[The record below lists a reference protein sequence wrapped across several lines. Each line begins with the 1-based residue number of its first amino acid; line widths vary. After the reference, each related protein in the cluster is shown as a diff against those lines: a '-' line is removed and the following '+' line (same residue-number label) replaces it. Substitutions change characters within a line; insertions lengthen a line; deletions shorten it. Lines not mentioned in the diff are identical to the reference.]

1 VPSRP
6 RPVRSSGASDSSA
19 AEPAHPAES
28 PSRRQSVFR
37 AVTLGARILKPLLL
51 ASCAAAAF
59 AMLLYWHHRRLENN
73 IVRNVQKYQAE
84 EAQGLARG
92 LEGAFRKAV
101 EQLAALGKHLPTLSQ
116 PQQVARMVEVY
127 YEAHR
132 DHITRLS
139 VFDRA
144 GRCVLSLPEG
154 DADPQPLPARAARGA
169 GAGAEVIGQVRYFQE
184 PAGRTVEVS
193 VPVGDNGAAEGTIRC
208 RIDLPRFF
216 QANLPTSPKTATSI
230 CWVVDAYG
238 QILCGSRQ
246 PLVLPGMSTDSR
258 HKRLRARVLAD
269 GRTAGLVASQ
279 CVRQGRTGTAEVRS
293 GVSDQTDRLIAYAP
307 FLAGETRFGV
317 VVGGP
322 KMDVSMPLG
331 AHERVTYALIFMLAA
346 LYFATAYVSY
356 RSEKA
361 HVQLAEQKRLT
372 AEAASRAKSEF
383 LAKMSH
389 EIRTPM
395 NGILGMTE
403 LALATNLNDEQRK
416 CLELAKRSADAL
428 LDIINDILDISKI
441 EAGKLELV
449 SVPFDLRDCLENTLR
464 PFEHQA
470 EEKGI
475 RLELSVH
482 PHVPNRLRGDPGR
495 LRQIITNLLGNAMK
509 FTHAGWVRL
518 TAELVGQDGSEVE
531 LSFAVSD
538 TGIGIPPDKQQRIF
552 EAFEQ
557 ADASTSGR
565 YGGTGLG
572 LAIASQLVEMMG
584 GKIRL
589 DSEEGK
595 GSTFTFTARFGVETS
610 PSPAPS
616 KAEELAAERLLIATF
631 QASGAPTTVETARGW
646 GCEVKALS
654 DPEQIL
660 PELER
665 AQGEGAPYS
674 LVVLEA
680 GTAEG
685 DAFRAAAA
693 IREKFGPQRPGI
705 IMISAVGLRGDAARC
720 REVGVDV
727 YLTAP
732 AEPKVL
738 ENVVREALGNLSRHE
753 QGAFVTRHSVRESGR
768 RLKILVAEDDYVNR
782 EHATMLLEKRGHEVV
797 HATTG
802 TQAVALHAENA
813 FDLILM
819 DMEMPEMN
827 GVQATRAIR
836 EREQATGA
844 HVPIIAMTANAMDAA
859 RQECLAAGMDGYV
872 SKPVAAA
879 SLWRAIAEVMD
890 NSSAG
895 PGDGASA
902 SPSPREETSPPADE
916 GVWDPV
922 QAMEHVDGNEQALRR
937 IAAAFLGDWP
947 SALAELRQA
956 ASQKDLH
963 AAGRLA
969 HKLKGSLALL
979 GAGQAHAAA
988 AELEALARGGRSPE
1002 IAETLKKLQTE
1013 VELLQEHLHRYLKG
1027 APTCVS

>member
-1 VPSRP
+1 
-6 RPVRSSGASDSSA
+6 
-19 AEPAHPAES
+19 
-28 PSRRQSVFR
+28 
-37 AVTLGARILKPLLL
+37 
-51 ASCAAAAF
+51 
-59 AMLLYWHHRRLENN
+59 MLLYWHHRRLENN
-73 IVRNVQKYQAE
+73 IVQNVQKYQAE

-92 LEGAFRKAV
+92 LEGAFRKTV
-101 EQLAALGKHLPTLSQ
+101 EQLAALGKHLPPLSR

-144 GRCVLSLPEG
+144 GRCVLSLPKG
-154 DADPQPLPARAARGA
+154 DTDPPPLPALA
-169 GAGAEVIGQVRYFQE
+169 GAGTGSGTEPLGRVRYFQE
-184 PAGRTVEVS
+184 PAGRTVEIS
-193 VPVGDNGAAEGTIRC
+193 VPADNGRATEGTIRC
-208 RIDLPRFF
+208 RIDLPRLF
-216 QANLPTSPKTATSI
+216 QANLPAPPRTDTGI
-230 CWVVDAYG
+230 RWVVDAYG

-258 HKRLRARVLAD
+258 HERIRARVLAD

-293 GVSDQTDRLIAYAP
+293 GTRDQTDRLIAYAP

-470 EEKGI
+470 RQKGI

-495 LRQIITNLLGNAMK
+495 LRQVITNLLGNAVK

-518 TAELVGQDGSEVE
+518 TAESLGRDGSEVE

-584 GKIRL
+584 GKIHL

-616 KAEELAAERLLIATF
+616 KPEDLAAERLLIATF
-631 QASGAPTTVETARGW
+631 QASGAPTTAETARGW

-665 AQGEGAPYS
+665 AQGEGAPYT

-685 DAFRAAAA
+685 DAFRAAAD
-693 IREKFGPQRPGI
+693 IREKFGPRRPGVV
-705 IMISAVGLRGDAARC
+705 MISAVGLRGDAARC

-732 AEPKVL
+732 VEPKVL
-738 ENVVREALGNLSRHE
+738 ENAVREVLGNLPRRE
-753 QGAFVTRHSVRESGR
+753 QGAFVTRHSVRESSRPAEPPTR
-768 RLKILVAEDDYVNR
+768 RLKILLAEDDYVNR

-797 HATTG
+797 HAATG
-802 TQAVALHAENA
+802 AQAVALHAEKA

-836 EREQATGA
+836 EREQASGG
-844 HVPIIAMTANAMDAA
+844 HVPVIAMTANAMDAA
-859 RQECLAAGMDGYV
+859 RRECLAAGMDGYV

-879 SLWRAIAEVMD
+879 ALWRAIAEVMD
-890 NSSAG
+890 NTSAG

-902 SPSPREETSPPADE
+902 SPPPGEETFPPADE
-916 GVWDPV
+916 GVWDPA

-937 IAAAFLGDWP
+937 IAAAFLEDWP
-947 SALAELRQA
+947 GALAELRQA
-956 ASQKDLH
+956 ASANDLH
-963 AAGRLA
+963 AAGRVA

-979 GAGQAHAAA
+979 GASRAHALA
-988 AELEALARGGRSPE
+988 AELDALARGGRSPE
-1002 IAETLKKLQTE
+1002 VAETLKELQTQ